1 MQETRSEKQKQD
13 RKIKQMEDELGAKS
27 KALDELKED
36 FKQVIDFKN

>member
-1 MQETRSEKQKQD
+1 
-13 RKIKQMEDELGAKS
+13 MEDELGAKS